1 MTQRQSQI
9 LHIIAKERKVDVSF
23 LSDQFGVSPVTIRK
37 DLTAL
42 EDAGLVKRLHGY
54 AVLNAET
61 DISNRMAIHYER
73 KVSLVKRACE
83 LVDDGDVIMLES
95 GSCCALL
102 AERINETRKNVTMIT
117 YSAYIATHIEMMGGN
132 QIILIGGTVLQESKN
147 TVGPIA
153 LASLSNFSVQKFFTG
168 TDGITADGWFTAKD
182 MMIAEVIREMSSRA
196 RKTILMTDSSKFS
209 RQGTVTIFPA
219 SKVYAVYTDDRCTA
233 EMKAYLQ
240 EQGCIVN
247 TGEEEEKR

>member
-1 MTQRQSQI
+1 MPARTNRI
-9 LHIIAKERKVDVSF
+9 LEILTERERVEVSA
-23 LSDQFGVSPVTIRK
+23 LAEELGVSQVTMRK
-37 DLTAL
+37 DLTEL
-42 EDAGLVKRLHGY
+42 ERRGLIRREHGF
-54 AVLNAET
+54 AVLRSADNVEGHLAY
-61 DISNRMAIHYER
+61 HYEE
-73 KVSLVKRACE
+73 KRRIARRAAE
-83 LVDDGDVIMLES
+83 LVRDGDTIMLES

-196 RKTILMTDSSKFS
+196 RKTILLTDSSKFS